1 MRVLCADRASVNPDD
16 AIGDR
21 KAQPGA
27 SGFTIA
33 RLGYAIKRLEDSF
46 EIVLGNALSV
56 IANHEQNIR
65 FVIGLK
71 RNIDGS
77 RGLGVT
83 NRIAHDILNGAV
95 HQLRVSPC
103 ITMFRSGHDDRD
115 IPLLS
120 FESGVVDDLVAQ
132 ALSDSRGHFHRYR
145 RCIEPCKGEQPAD
158 HLIEAHQ
165 VGFHVIE
172 REVAGFALS
181 RQIESDVQSC
191 ERRPQFMG
199 NIEDELTLARD
210 EFLDPGG
217 HGVEV
222 SAEGA

>member
-16 AIGDR
+16 ALGDR
-21 KAQPGA
+21 QTQPGA

-33 RLGYAIKRLEDSF
+33 RLGYTIKRLEDSF

-56 IANHEQNIR
+56 IANNEQNIR

-77 RGLGVT
+77 RSLGVT
-83 NRIAHDILNGAV
+83 NRIAHDIFNGAV
-95 HQLRVSPC
+95 HQFSVSPC
-103 ITMFRSGHDDRD
+103 ITMFRSGHDHRN

-120 FESGVVDDLVAQ
+120 FKSGVVDDLAHKLCQ
-132 ALSDSRGHFHRYR
+132 IHGGHFYRYG

-158 HLIEAHQ
+158 HLIQAHQ

-181 RQIESDVQSC
+181 RQIESDVQPC
-191 ERRPQFMG
+191 EGRPQFMG

-210 EFLDPGG
+210 EFLDAGG